1 MNTTRSK
8 ITQPMNTKL
17 VTSYQVRR
25 SIPMQ
30 DMLYTVLISR
40 DSGAPANIAHNF
52 SHLCDFFPS
61 FFLQSSPQPRWNILS
76 SPTMAQM
83 MRFGTRC
90 CPIDDRSRTAKIIL
104 ILLPHSDCGTVI
116 VNYVMIRNNCASL
129 SGEWRFLNLFHV
141 LQKVATRLQNI
152 FPTLDVCRLHNH
164 PHLIYNCHH

>member
-1 MNTTRSK
+1 
-8 ITQPMNTKL
+8 MNTKL

-116 VNYVMIRNNCASL
+116 VNYVMIRTVVLL
-129 SGEWRFLNLFHV
+129 SKSNGDFS
-141 LQKVATRLQNI
+141 I
-152 FPTLDVCRLHNH
+152 FSMSYKSCKSFAKYFAIFRRLHNH
-164 PHLIYNCHH
+164 PHTPGNYKHGFIKNFYNT